1 VTSSPIAIVRG
12 VPDTFDRALAIDPP
26 AEPIDV
32 ARARVQHAGYVAA
45 LRGLGVEIVELA
57 ADAALPDCCFVEDTA
72 VIAGG
77 VALIT
82 RPGAPSRRA
91 ETAAVRAV
99 IAGRMP
105 VAETAEPA
113 TLDGGDCLLSGRRLY
128 IGLSSRTNP
137 AGIARARE
145 VFGPAGIEVIA
156 VAMPPALHL
165 KSVCS
170 PLGDD
175 AVLVAQ
181 GMLPPGTFAAR
192 VLEVPADEAVAA
204 NAVCVGAAALI
215 AAGCPATAAL
225 VAAAGFTPHPLD
237 TSELRK
243 ADGALT
249 CLSIIVAS
257 EPRG

>member
-1 VTSSPIAIVRG
+1 VTASWLAIVRG
-12 VPDTFDRALAIDPP
+12 VPETFDRALAMHAP

-32 ARARVQHAGYVAA
+32 ARARAQHAGYVAA
-45 LRGLGVEIVELA
+45 LRALGVELVELP
-57 ADAALPDCCFVEDTA
+57 ADPALPDCCFVEDTA
-72 VIAGG
+72 VIAEG

-82 RPGAPSRRA
+82 RPGAASRRG
-91 ETAAVRAV
+91 ETAAVRAAL
-99 IAGRMP
+99 AGRMP
-105 VAETAEPA
+105 IHEMAEPA
-113 TLDGGDCLLSGRRLY
+113 TLDGGDCLLAGRRLH
-128 IGLSSRTNP
+128 IGLSSRTNA
-137 AGIARARE
+137 AGVARARE
-145 VFGPAGIEVIA
+145 VFGPAGIDVIP

-170 PLGDD
+170 PLGDR

-192 VLEVPADEAVAA
+192 ELSVPAAEAVAA
-204 NAVCVGAAALI
+204 NVVTIGRAALV

-225 VAAAGFTPHPLD
+225 VEAAGFAAHPVD

-249 CLSIIVAS
+249 CLSILV
-257 EPRG
+257 PP